1 MDRFTAHL
9 TEAVRTRAEIEGI
22 CWKITN
28 LETLQMILAVVQ
40 AAYEKDPE
48 PRPRNE
54 DSLDIWAG
62 LAAHCAYRVKDQ
74 ASLRKAALLL
84 ANEYDKELSAANK

>member
-28 LETLQMILAVVQ
+28 LETLKMILALVQ
-40 AAYEKDPE
+40 AAYEKDTAPH
-48 PRPRNE
+48 PRNE

-62 LAAHCAYRVKDQ
+62 LAAHCAYRVKDP
-74 ASLRKAALLL
+74 ATLRKAALLL
-84 ANEYDKELSAANK
+84 ANECDKEMSAANK